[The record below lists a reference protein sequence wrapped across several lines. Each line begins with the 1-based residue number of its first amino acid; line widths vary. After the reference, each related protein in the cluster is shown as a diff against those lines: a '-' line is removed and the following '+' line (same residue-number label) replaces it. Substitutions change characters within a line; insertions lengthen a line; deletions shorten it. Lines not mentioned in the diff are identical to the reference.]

1 MKRAVLLCLL
11 LAALLPL
18 SGCAAPA
25 FLARL
30 FPGEAAETSDGLL
43 LYRVAADLS
52 DGGSLIRTAPCPPS
66 AGGAPDMAA
75 LLAAF
80 ATPAAD
86 GTAVSALPSGVTVES
101 WSLENGVVTLE
112 LSPSFLDE
120 PEMTRSVA
128 ALCAALTLCQLDEA
142 EAVTVAAG
150 GQTLFAGLTPED
162 ALLDASESDPYT
174 RQLRLYF
181 PDAAGRWLVSEYHSL
196 TLDEDTSPERYVVE
210 ELLRG
215 PNSGEL
221 RSVIPAGTVLRSCS
235 TADGVCTV
243 DLSREFY
250 DDRPRTAL
258 GERLVLY
265 AIVDSLTALSG
276 VDSVRFLIE
285 GEPAGEYVYRSLAE
299 PLERYEAPIGPAS
312 APKGE
317 LDADLY
323 LALPGLTAIAALP
336 FRVNTLDF
344 ASDEEAVLSALLNAA
359 EPGYPAVFPGAGSI
373 IDIMTRGAVCT
384 VDLSESFFVSL
395 PEAAR
400 GTAVQSIAATLC
412 ALPDIDAV
420 RFTVGGSSAVFDGV
434 DWSGPWRYSY
444 ETEVS

>member
-1 MKRAVLLCLL
+1 MKRAVSLCLL
-11 LAALLPL
+11 LALLLLLP
-18 SGCAAPA
+18 GCAVPG
-25 FLARL
+25 FLSRL
-30 FPGEAAETSDGLL
+30 FPGEAAETPTGLV
-43 LYRVAADLS
+43 LYRVAADPS
-52 DGGSLIRTAPCPPS
+52 DGGSLIRTAPYALS
-66 AGGAPDMAA
+66 VSGASDMAA

-80 ATPAAD
+80 AAPAAD
-86 GTAVSALPSGVTVES
+86 EGQVCALPSGVTVES

-120 PEMTRSVA
+120 SDMTRTVT
-128 ALCAALTLCQLDEA
+128 ALCAALTLCQLDDV
-142 EAVTVAAG
+142 EAVTVTAG
-150 GQTLFAGLTPED
+150 GQTLFAGLMAED
-162 ALLDASESDPYT
+162 ALLDTDESDPYT

-181 PDAAGRWLVSEYHSL
+181 PDAGGRWLVSEYHTL
-196 TLDEDTSPERYVVE
+196 TLDEDTSSERYVIE

-221 RSVIPAGTVLRSCS
+221 RSVVPAGTILRSCS
-235 TADGVCTV
+235 TEDGVCTV

-250 DDRPRTAL
+250 DNRPRTAL

-265 AIVDSLTALSG
+265 AIVDSLTALPG

-285 GEPAGEYVYRSLAE
+285 DEPADVYVYRSLAE
-299 PLERYEAPIGPAS
+299 PLERYEEPIGPAS
-312 APKGE
+312 GPKGE
-317 LDADLY
+317 LDADLC
-323 LALPGLTAIAALP
+323 LALPGFSSITALP
-336 FRVNTLDF
+336 FRVSTQSF

-359 EPGYPAVFPGAGSI
+359 EPGYPAIFPGTGSI
-373 IDIMTRGAVCT
+373 IDISTRGAVCT

-420 RFTVGGSSAVFDGV
+420 RFTVGGSAAVFDGV
-434 DWSGPWRYSY
+434 DWSGPWREFSDI
-444 ETEVS
+444 EVQ